1 MNALLQKKYN
11 DLNNAEKYECWY
23 LVKQPTDFS
32 QLCYLV
38 SALEAYQKSQKE
50 VTLEEFI
57 VDFNTQLNNG
67 VELSGNY
74 RALRVAAFFGLI
86 RLNGNKYE
94 NASLTPTFK
103 EIKQRTNGEYQNIH
117 LYIDIVERQIEKIFL
132 SSDIDEKK
140 DDIRSKF
147 RLYPVMLLY
156 KLLVELG
163 KATGK
168 YEIDIDEYR
177 YLVATTETYDNFL
190 DTLIYIKL
198 FREYP
203 EDSCKFDRFREK
215 FDNRFIQ
222 ALSQLPTLN
231 VDSRNKISVEPSCLL
246 EITKKVYSFENYF
259 DDSREYNYLDFLG
272 STKSLLDRCNVHRE
286 FEPLEIQYHSEKSRQ
301 QIFFGAPGTGKSFS
315 LNREATDLVDNH
327 KERIERVTFHPD
339 YAYANFVGTYKPIM
353 KSKGSEEKITYEYV
367 PGPFMRTLV
376 NALRNPSVP
385 YVLIV
390 EEINRANVAAVFG
403 DVFQLLD
410 RDDCGNSQYNIAA
423 SEDIRNYLN
432 KELGQEYNEIGIPS
446 NMFIWATMNSADQ
459 GVYPMDTAFKRRWDF
474 TYFGIND
481 GEEDLSENA
490 VDKKFTLGSNRYA
503 CTVSWNDLR
512 KAINNE
518 LLGTQYNINEDKL
531 MGPFFMSNSALVTE
545 DKFKDVFKNK
555 VLMYLFEDVV
565 KQKRRVFF
573 EKCSSDGKG
582 ISYSDICHEFNQ
594 KGIEIFP
601 DSIVEKL
608 KSVSTDSSNN
618 MGTEE

>member
-1 MNALLQKKYN
+1 MAYSAKDAIETFLNYIGEDSKIDYIEETRGRGLKLTLPSKEKCVVYIYPISHKADDTKNFFDTRDSGAVERQRAWQYS
-11 DLNNAEKYECWY
+11 LNNRLKYFCIAVNDQVKRYKNYIFSLECEEDIIAKVSGTIDGSRNGTGTQVVIPNDWA
-23 LVKQPTDFS
+23 PTKPFERKATRKGFYISAIHKDNIYNYF
-32 QLCYLV
+32 QLFDNRPYM
-38 SALEAYQKSQKE
+38 
-50 VTLEEFI
+50 
-57 VDFNTQLNNG
+57 N
-67 VELSGNY
+67 
-74 RALRVAAFFGLI
+74 FG
-86 RLNGNKYE
+86 GM
-94 NASLTPTFK
+94 
-103 EIKQRTNGEYQNIH
+103 
-117 LYIDIVERQIEKIFL
+117 DIVEFNKDESNSDEIE
-132 SSDIDEKK
+132 D
-140 DDIRSKF
+140 RV
-147 RLYPVMLLY
+147 PY
-156 KLLVELG
+156 KG
-163 KATGK
+163 GGQ
-168 YEIDIDEYR
+168 R
-177 YLVATTETYDNFL
+177 
-190 DTLIYIKL
+190 
-198 FREYP
+198 
-203 EDSCKFDRFREK
+203 
-215 FDNRFIQ
+215 
-222 ALSQLPTLN
+222 
-231 VDSRNKISVEPSCLL
+231 
-246 EITKKVYSFENYF
+246 
-259 DDSREYNYLDFLG
+259 
-272 STKSLLDRCNVHRE
+272 
-286 FEPLEIQYHSEKSRQ
+286 
-301 QIFFGAPGTGKSFS
+301 IFFGAPGTGKSYS
-315 LNREATDLVDNH
+315 LNQEADDLVNH
-327 KERIERVTFHPD
+327 HTEQIERVTFHPD
-339 YAYANFVGTYKPIM
+339 YTYANFVGTYKPIM
-353 KSKGSEEKITYEYV
+353 KVEGTQEKIAYEYV

-376 NALRNPSVP
+376 NALNNPSVP

-390 EEINRANVAAVFG
+390 EEINRANVSAVFG

-410 RDDCGNSQYNIAA
+410 RDDYGNSQYNIAA

-446 NMFIWATMNSADQ
+446 NMFIWVTMNSADQ

-481 GEEDLSENA
+481 GEENLSENA
-490 VDKKFTLGSNRYA
+490 VDKKFTLGSNNYA

-518 LLGTQYNINEDKL
+518 LLGSQYNINEDKL